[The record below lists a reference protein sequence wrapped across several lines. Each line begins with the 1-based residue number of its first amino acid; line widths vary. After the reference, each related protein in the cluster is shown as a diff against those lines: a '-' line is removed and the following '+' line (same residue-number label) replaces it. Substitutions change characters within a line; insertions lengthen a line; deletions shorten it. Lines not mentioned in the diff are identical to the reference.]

1 MTLTKINVLIH
12 ITYRAVEINRNWS
25 RLRNILCRSLNHFHW
40 MTCINESNFLCMA
53 MPKITWL
60 KPQHSTFEFR
70 SLLHIT
76 IHTKFV
82 FALVIT
88 ECHFQEVRNTSTFI
102 RIYAF
107 EEPLIVHYYLKKGL
121 LKKQFPLE
129 WLLSIH
135 LEDYASQTTANHSMR
150 ATQNAVTCFVISRRL
165 ATRGKKRDSHW
176 VQILKQNRNGPA
188 GLRLIAVSVY
198 WCAMLL
204 SHAP

>member
-1 MTLTKINVLIH
+1 
-12 ITYRAVEINRNWS
+12 
-25 RLRNILCRSLNHFHW
+25 
-40 MTCINESNFLCMA
+40 
-53 MPKITWL
+53 MPN
-60 KPQHSTFEFR
+60 
-70 SLLHIT
+70 
-76 IHTKFV
+76 HTKNRSCI
-82 FALVIT
+82 ANSILVT
-88 ECHFQEVRNTSTFI
+88 SEYHFQEVWNASTYI
-102 RIYAF
+102 PICAF
-107 EEPLIVHYYLKKGL
+107 EKPLIVHYHLKKGL

-176 VQILKQNRNGPA
+176 VQILKQNGNGPA

-198 WCAMLL
+198 RCSMLL